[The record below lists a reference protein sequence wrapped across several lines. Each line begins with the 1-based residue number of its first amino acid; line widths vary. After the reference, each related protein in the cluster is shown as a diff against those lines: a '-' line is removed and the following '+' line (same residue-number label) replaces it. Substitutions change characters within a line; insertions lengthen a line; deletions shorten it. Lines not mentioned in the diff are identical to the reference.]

1 MHLLYTFLL
10 TGCGDKPQEKHVPPQ
25 KQEEVVE
32 PSDKKKDLKKVDEVP
47 PIPVEKVEEIEGAK
61 EAKEEVKEESEK
73 K

>member
-32 PSDKKKDLKKVDEVP
+32 PSVKKEEKKADEVP
-47 PIPVEKVEEIEGAK
+47 PIPVKKVEEIEGSK
-61 EAKEEVKEESEK
+61 ESKDEIKEESEK

>member
-32 PSDKKKDLKKVDEVP
+32 PSAKKEEKKADEVA
-47 PIPVEKVEEIEGAK
+47 PIPVEKVDQVEGAK
-61 EAKEEVKEESEK
+61 EAKDEVKEESEK